1 MHRVVYYVTSVRRVP
16 RIAPVVAEV
25 PVVKTPVRTQHTSKL
40 ELQRRSGCL
49 RRHEVRRG
57 LPQPVNRQ
65 PQRVPYRG
73 RLCWV
78 TLVLRQHG

>member
-1 MHRVVYYVTSVRRVP
+1 MHSEVYYVALVCRVH

-49 RRHEVRRG
+49 RRHEFRRG
-57 LPQPVNRQ
+57 LPQPVSRQ

-73 RLCWV
+73 RLRWV
-78 TLVLRQHG
+78 ALFRR